1 MKRRRLMRRT
11 LVLAFAALALLGV
24 ATTDAFAQAAAAAP
38 AAPIPTFKIT
48 GFIDEGMTY
57 ANNTSNFD
65 LDLHRK
71 EYLFYGRTRGR
82 FDIVGEYGKAKA
94 VLGRETELVYGQTG
108 SGNSNIST
116 VQGGAT
122 TAATGAVNVFPGT
135 DGSFSLNT
143 DVRGQLE
150 LKWLYTEFELPYIP
164 YPSVVRLG
172 AQPFGAAANYKLAV
186 YANGDFAGV
195 NLQTT
200 FTPNVKMVATYVAIE
215 EMLTGRQQTTGTQAP
230 TNSFIGI
237 NPFQVRGDD
246 WALIFA
252 PEITPIKG
260 LDLKPMFSYM
270 VASGTTSSQAR
281 SGRGGISATNWFQN
295 TCGAADPTCV
305 GNNASGTWRKGLNEN
320 RFTTGIDA
328 RWRLGPFSLDPTV
341 MYQFGN
347 RSLLAP
353 TLASGAFPVQFI
365 DAGVVPG
372 RKYKSWESAWL
383 VDVRG
388 GWQVGPLLLEAMG
401 MFTTGN
407 AARDTTLRTVKYFQP
422 LDTDTSY
429 LADWGGQLTALGID
443 YLDAMLEGGGNV
455 AYPGSTI
462 GWDKYGRIQLGARA
476 TYAWTPAFSMYGGLN
491 WNWTAQPIQKNAIP
505 LAGAALVPIFTGQA
519 ANNKS
524 SNIGPELFAGLTW
537 RFAPGLALDS
547 AGGYM
552 WTGPALDAV
561 TNPTQGSREAKN
573 VYILTSRVRF
583 SF

>member
-1 MKRRRLMRRT
+1 MRRT
-11 LVLAFAALALLGV
+11 FVLAFAALALLGV
-24 ATTDAFAQAAAAAP
+24 AATDAFAQAAAAP

-48 GFIDEGMTY
+48 GFIDELITY
-57 ANNTSNFD
+57 SNNTSNFD
-65 LDLHRK
+65 FDLHRK
-71 EYLFYGRTRGR
+71 DYLFYGRTRGR

-94 VLGRETELVYGQTG
+94 VLGLETDFVYGQTG
-108 SGNSNIST
+108 SGNSNIAT

-122 TAATGAVNVFPGT
+122 TAATGAVAVFPGT
-135 DGSFSLNT
+135 DGSLSLNT
-143 DVRGQLE
+143 DVRGVLE
-150 LKWLYTEFELPYIP
+150 VKWLYTEFEVPYIP
-164 YPSVVRLG
+164 YPTIVRLG
-172 AQPFGAAANYKLAV
+172 AQPFGAAATYKLAA

-200 FTPNVKMVATYVAIE
+200 FTPNVKLVASYVAVE
-215 EMLTGRQQTTGTQAP
+215 EMMTGRQQTTGTQAP
-230 TNSFIGI
+230 TNSFIGV
-237 NPFQVRGDD
+237 NPFQERGDD
-246 WALIFA
+246 WAVIIA

-260 LDLKPMFSYM
+260 LDIKPMFAYFT
-270 VASGTTSSQAR
+270 ASGTTSNQAR
-281 SGRGGISATNWFQN
+281 QGRGGISATNWFQN
-295 TCGAADPTCV
+295 TCNAAGQAYLNGPDCV
-305 GNNASGTWRKGLNEN
+305 GNNASGTWRKGINEN
-320 RFTTGIDA
+320 RLTVGIDS
-328 RWRLGPFSLDPTV
+328 RWRMGPFSLDPTI

-347 RSLLAP
+347 RSLVAP
-353 TLASGAFPVQFI
+353 TLASGAFPLQFL

-372 RKYKSWESAWL
+372 KKYTSDLSAWF
-383 VDVRG
+383 VDIRG

-401 MFTTGN
+401 LYTTGN
-407 AARDTTLRTVKYFQP
+407 SARDTTLKTVKYYQP

-429 LADWGGQLTALGID
+429 LGDWGGQLTALGID

-476 TYAWTPAFSMYGGLN
+476 TYAWTPSFSMYGGLN

-505 LAGAALVPIFTGQA
+505 LAGAALVPLFTGQA

-524 SNIGPELFAGLTW
+524 NNIGPELFAGLTW

-552 WTGPALDAV
+552 WTGSALDAV
-561 TNPTQGSREAKN
+561 TNPALGSREAKN

>member
-1 MKRRRLMRRT
+1 MRRT
-11 LVLAFAALALLGV
+11 LVLALAALALLGV

-48 GFIDEGMTY
+48 GFIDEVITY
-57 ANNTSNFD
+57 SNNTSNFD
-65 LDLHRK
+65 FDLHRK
-71 EYLFYGRTRGR
+71 DYLFYGRTRGR

-94 VLGRETELVYGQTG
+94 VLGLETDLVYGQTG
-108 SGNSNIST
+108 TGNSNIAT
-116 VQGGAT
+116 VAGGAT
-122 TAATGAVNVFPGT
+122 TAATGAVNVYPGT
-135 DGSFSLNT
+135 DGSFALNT
-143 DVRGQLE
+143 DVRGVLE

-164 YPSVVRLG
+164 YPTVVRLG

-195 NLQTT
+195 NLQTII
-200 FTPNVKMVATYVAIE
+200 TPNVKMVGTYVAIE

-230 TNSFIGI
+230 TNSFIGV

-246 WALIFA
+246 WAVIFA

-270 VASGTTSSQAR
+270 VASGTTSSSSR
-281 SGRGGISATNWFQN
+281 LGRGGVSATNWYQN

-320 RFTTGIDA
+320 RFTMGVDG
-328 RWRLGPFSLDPTV
+328 RWRFGPFSLDPTI

-347 RSLLAP
+347 RSMLAP
-353 TLASGAFPVQFI
+353 TLASGAFPAQFLA
-365 DAGVVPG
+365 AGIVPG
-372 RKYKSWESAWL
+372 RKYTSEMAAWFA
-383 VDVRG
+383 DIRG
-388 GWQVGPLLLEAMG
+388 GWQIGPLLLEAMG

-407 AARDTTLRTVKYFQP
+407 SAQNTTIGRTIKYYQP
-422 LDTDTSY
+422 IDTDTSY

-443 YLDAMLEGGGNV
+443 YLDAMLEGGGNT
-455 AYPGSTI
+455 AYPGNAI
-462 GWDKYGRIQLGARA
+462 GWDKYGRIQVGARA
-476 TYAWTPAFSMYGGLN
+476 TYAWTPAFSMYGGAN
-491 WNWTAQPIQKNAIP
+491 WNWTAQPVQKNAIP
-505 LAGAALVPIFTGQA
+505 LSGGGLIPLFEGQA

-524 SNIGPELFAGLTW
+524 NNIGPEVFAGLTW

-561 TNPTQGSREAKN
+561 TNPAQGERDAKD
-573 VYILTSRVRF
+573 VYILTSRIRF